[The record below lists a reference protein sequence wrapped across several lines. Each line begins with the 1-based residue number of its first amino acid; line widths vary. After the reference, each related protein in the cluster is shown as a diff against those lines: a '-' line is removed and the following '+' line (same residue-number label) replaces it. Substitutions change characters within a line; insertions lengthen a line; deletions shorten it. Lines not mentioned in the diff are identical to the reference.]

1 MKKLGII
8 LPTRQNVSLFL
19 ILFIL
24 SSYLLYTW
32 LVSNIVVCL
41 SLDCPTVEEAAKL
54 TFMSFVPLLLILCY
68 LGSVL
73 ILWAINKFNKR

>member
-1 MKKLGII
+1 M
-8 LPTRQNVSLFL
+8 SLSL
-19 ILFIL
+19 VLFIL

-32 LVSNIVVCL
+32 LVRNTAVCL

-68 LGSVL
+68 LGSAL
-73 ILWAINKFNKR
+73 ILWAINKFNKQ

>member
-8 LPTRQNVSLFL
+8 LPARQNMSLSL

-32 LVSNIVVCL
+32 LVRNTTVCL
-41 SLDCPTVEEAAKL
+41 SLDCPTIEEAAKL
-54 TFMSFVPLLLILCY
+54 TFISFVPLLLILCY
-68 LGSVL
+68 LGSAL
-73 ILWAINKFNKR
+73 ILWAINKFNKQ

>member
-8 LPTRQNVSLFL
+8 LPTHQNMSLFFV
-19 ILFIL
+19 LFIL
-24 SSYLLYTW
+24 SSYLLYSW
-32 LVSNIVVCL
+32 LVRNTTVCL

-68 LGSVL
+68 FGAAL
-73 ILWAINKFNKR
+73 ILGAINKFNKG